1 MMVRVRW
8 FAAGMLV
15 GAGGT
20 LWAERRVRAHVRQAA
35 DRLKPAHMA
44 DGMTSSARD
53 VQARVQRAIEVGR
66 DERARRE
73 QELQRRY
80 GAGRPNLRVASSAG
94 THARS
99 TPRRRQARR

>member
-1 MMVRVRW
+1 MMLRARW
-8 FAAGMLV
+8 FTAGVLV
-15 GAGGT
+15 GAAGT
-20 LWAERRVRAHVRQAA
+20 VWAERRVRARVRQAA
-35 DRLKPAHMA
+35 DRLRPTHVAEEVS
-44 DGMTSSARD
+44 SSARD
-53 VQARVQRAIEVGR
+53 VQTRVQRAIEVGR

-80 GAGRPNLRVASSAG
+80 GAGADLRVTSVAE